1 MEWTS
6 NCWRPQLNARGQ
18 VGGNGV
24 VQVWKM
30 STIEW
35 IREWHSVSAGNHQ
48 TPLPLFHY
56 STFHRLIDWLMGT
69 ANGYRHRH
77 HFCFKYPQSSMIL
90 WVRVLVRVR
99 VQISNRTYFFG
110 SLRDSC
116 HIFPPK
122 WIDLRILA
130 HTTHSHI
137 LKYLYICRGTQMI
150 IDNRQSTMN
159 LCCHPKGHL
168 QD

>member
-35 IREWHSVSAGNHQ
+35 IREWHSVSAGNRQ

-56 STFHRLIDWLMGT
+56 STFPQIDWLIDG
-69 ANGYRHRH
+69 HS
-77 HFCFKYPQSSMIL
+77 QWLSSSPSFL
-90 WVRVLVRVR
+90 F
-99 VQISNRTYFFG
+99 QIS
-110 SLRDSC
+110 S
-116 HIFPPK
+116 
-122 WIDLRILA
+122 ILDDTMSA
-130 HTTHSHI
+130 SASSNIKQNLLLWLFTRFLPHFSAKMDRFTHTSHTTHSHI

-159 LCCHPKGHL
+159 LCCSPKGHL